1 MINYFQFN
9 EVKILIGLIIIISVA
24 DVSAQIAKKDTVKT
38 DTLKNKYLL
47 TGVRIGTDL
56 ISIAKSRY
64 QDNFMGWEINGE
76 IDFNRYYLAMDY
88 GNWSRNLNSDSAIYS
103 NDGKFWRVGIDVNF
117 LKKDPDRNMFFIGGR
132 YGRSTFSE
140 AMKLTSYDP
149 VWGTLVSNYN
159 NRDVQ
164 ARWLELTAGIRVK
177 IWKIFWLGY
186 TGRFKF
192 ALKTDTT
199 DEMLPYDIPGFGT
212 TDKGT
217 TYGFNYYAMIRIP
230 IRKDP
235 LASVKKK

>member
-1 MINYFQFN
+1 MT
-9 EVKILIGLIIIISVA
+9 LSLA
-24 DVSAQIAKKDTVKT
+24 DLSAQIIKSDTVKT
-38 DTLKNKYLL
+38 DTIKNKYLP

-56 ISIAKSRY
+56 ISLVKARY
-64 QDNFMGWEINGE
+64 QDNFSGWEINGE
-76 IDFNRYYLAMDY
+76 VDINRYYLAMEY
-88 GNWSRNLNSDSAIYS
+88 GNWGRKLNSDSAAYS

-140 AMKLTSYDP
+140 QMQLISYDP
-149 VWGTLVSNYN
+149 IWGTLATSYTNKEVP
-159 NRDVQ
+159 

-177 IWKIFWLGY
+177 IWSIFWLGY

-192 ALKTDTT
+192 ALKTGATE
-199 DEMLPYDIPGFGT
+199 EMLPYDIPGFGT

-217 TYGFNYYAMIRIP
+217 TWGFNYYAMVRIP

-235 LASVKKK
+235 LARVKKK